1 MYKCNECEKFFNEPV
16 IGQMEQDTGYVEQTC
31 PYCGSDYFEEAK
43 LCPICKENY
52 TTDDFCTECYDTIAR
67 ELERIRSDMGAEQS
81 DFEDLI
87 ANHFGW

>member
-1 MYKCNECEKFFNEPV
+1 MYKCLDCGNFFEKPNRAP
-16 IGQMEQDTGYVEQTC
+16 MEEDTGYVEQTC
-31 PYCGSDYFEEAK
+31 PVCGSDYFEEAK

-52 TTDDFCTECYDTIAR
+52 TTDDFCAECYDTIAH
-67 ELERIRSDMGAEQS
+67 ELERIRFDMGAEQS